1 VKNRCYG
8 LAMLLSWLC
17 LSSAQAQTAPDSLG
31 TLLFSP
37 AERSAITAA
46 RVAQQSSG
54 FNFDTSLSVKGLVK
68 RGASKGTSWINGQ
81 TITEGRT
88 ITSGSVPVIGTKEIS
103 VEGRSV
109 RVGETLDLESGTRV
123 DLIPQGSVSVRRQ
136 K

>member
-1 VKNRCYG
+1 MKLRYRG
-8 LAMLLSWLC
+8 LAMLLSWHC
-17 LSSAQAQTAPDSLG
+17 LSSALAQTATDSLG

-46 RVAQQSSG
+46 RAAQQGGG

-81 TITEGRT
+81 TITEGQT
-88 ITSGSVPVIGTKEIS
+88 VTSGSVPVIGTKEIS

-123 DLIPQGSVSVRRQ
+123 DLVPQGAVSVRRQ
-136 K
+136 R